1 MTRHDLRIRSAL
13 MLTWVGVL
21 IWACMGVALSASE
34 VPKMA
39 RPMAED
45 PVLEARL
52 IAISEELRCLVCQ
65 NESLASSHAELAQ
78 DLREEVRGL
87 IRQGKS
93 DPDIKQYLVQRY
105 GDFVLYR
112 PAFKPTTYLLWLGP
126 FVLLVLGLVML
137 WRVLRQRRPQNA
149 ATELSAQERER
160 VQSLL
165 KDGA

>member
-1 MTRHDLRIRSAL
+1 MKW
-13 MLTWVGVL
+13 MLLLCWML
-21 IWACMGVALSASE
+21 WAPAVWAGEAV
-34 VPKMA
+34 
-39 RPMAED
+39 PMAED
-45 PVLEARL
+45 PKVEARL
-52 IAISEELRCLVCQ
+52 VSISEELRCLVCQ

>member
-1 MTRHDLRIRSAL
+1 MRYT
-13 MLTWVGVL
+13 
-21 IWACMGVALSASE
+21 
-34 VPKMA
+34 
-39 RPMAED
+39 
-45 PVLEARL
+45 LEAKRV
-52 IAISEELRCLVCQ
+52 RNV
-65 NESLASSHAELAQ
+65 ASSHAELAQ